1 MTGGGFRRTVL
12 TCYAQH
18 TRGIVILPDYRAAS
32 PGVKG
37 LSKTDEGVRV
47 RASNIGDSKTYW

>member
-1 MTGGGFRRTVL
+1 MTGGALRRTVL

-18 TRGIVILPDYRAAS
+18 TRGIVIRPDYGAAS

-47 RASNIGDSKTYW
+47 IGDSITCW

>member
-1 MTGGGFRRTVL
+1 MTAGALRRTVL

-18 TRGIVILPDYRAAS
+18 TRGIVIRPDYGAAS

-47 RASNIGDSKTYW
+47 IGDSITCW